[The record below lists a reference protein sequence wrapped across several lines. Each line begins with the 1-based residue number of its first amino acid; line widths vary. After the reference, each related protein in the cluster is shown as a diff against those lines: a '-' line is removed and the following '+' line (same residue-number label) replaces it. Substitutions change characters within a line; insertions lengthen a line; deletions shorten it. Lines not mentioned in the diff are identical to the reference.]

1 MQRFTLYVSLAQTHP
16 SSKTYHFPKKVL
28 FFPLNS
34 SLRLCFG
41 CEKRRA
47 GASSLALKK
56 PAILHYFFFD
66 GSRKPF
72 VRLPAALWTLW
83 AIRVCPDPPGYLI
96 GSVCFGFFAV
106 VVVVLAD
113 FAQLFIQG
121 IARFVVTAFVEVVA
135 YFVAQFLSEF
145 RLSSF

>member
-1 MQRFTLYVSLAQTHP
+1 MRKKTCRRFLISI
-16 SSKTYHFPKKVL
+16 KKAG
-28 FFPLNS
+28 NS
-34 SLRLCFG
+34 
-41 CEKRRA
+41 
-47 GASSLALKK
+47 AL
-56 PAILHYFFFD
+56 FFFD

-83 AIRVCPDPPGYLI
+83 AIRVCPDPPGLLI
-96 GSVCFGFFAV
+96 GSVCFGFFAVV

-121 IARFVVTAFVEVVA
+121 IARFVVAAFVEVVA